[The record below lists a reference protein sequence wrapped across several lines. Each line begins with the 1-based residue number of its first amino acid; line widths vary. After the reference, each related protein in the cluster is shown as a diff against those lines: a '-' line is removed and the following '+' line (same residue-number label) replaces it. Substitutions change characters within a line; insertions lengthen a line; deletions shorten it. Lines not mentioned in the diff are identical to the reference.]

1 MSPCCSFS
9 LRATRSLC
17 LPESQAATARWGYGE
32 LLGAPAATQ
41 DPWVPLGACLGWGC
55 WGLLGWAL
63 CLWHVCGW
71 RTPGATHGQ
80 CSVGCCTPTG
90 LCVVCLRSMQLC
102 PMSAPRGMSSLLD
115 FVESHRVI
123 ESLQLEKTPNI
134 IKSNRQPIPTLP
146 LSHVPKCHISTS
158 CAGRA
163 LCARCVVHTRC
174 AVQLPALHSWERV
187 SVCRGACIHK
197 GVRPGRSG
205 ASSGAAER
213 SGGGSGA
220 WQVGSCRQ
228 ERGSRM
234 PGSRWCEQPV
244 RAKRPGLGWPG
255 GRRGEG
261 RQRLPVRTRSPRL
274 DRARC
279 RSPGETP
286 AARPGSV
293 PAGCFGAAVVPSLS
307 TKFVPEQSK
316 RGTCTDGETEAFFA
330 GNSSDS
336 SRMSSPLKKKES
348 SNRQLLLSSVCSRLS
363 RTRRVRSPHPITAA
377 ISPPVSSRPPCRSLA
392 AGSGRAAPR
401 VPSGTRCRP
410 TDGQCRS
417 CCCSQPFSLP
427 VHS

>member
-1 MSPCCSFS
+1 M
-9 LRATRSLC
+9 
-17 LPESQAATARWGYGE
+17 
-32 LLGAPAATQ
+32 
-41 DPWVPLGACLGWGC
+41 PLGACLGWGC

-63 CLWHVCGW
+63 SLWHVCGW

>member
-1 MSPCCSFS
+1 MPNVSTERHELTVGFCRITSSHRILTVGKDPQHHQIQPP
-9 LRATRSLC
+9 AH
-17 LPESQAATARWGYGE
+17 PQAA
-32 LLGAPAATQ
+32 
-41 DPWVPLGACLGWGC
+41 V
-55 WGLLGWAL
+55 
-63 CLWHVCGW
+63 
-71 RTPGATHGQ
+71 
-80 CSVGCCTPTG
+80 
-90 LCVVCLRSMQLC
+90 
-102 PMSAPRGMSSLLD
+102 
-115 FVESHRVI
+115 
-123 ESLQLEKTPNI
+123 
-134 IKSNRQPIPTLP
+134 
-146 LSHVPKCHISTS
+146 SHVPKCHISTS

-197 GVRPGRSG
+197 GVRPGRRG

-261 RQRLPVRTRSPRL
+261 REWLPVRTRSPRL

-401 VPSGTRCRP
+401 VPPGTRCRP

>member
-1 MSPCCSFS
+1 MPNVSTE
-9 LRATRSLC
+9 RH
-17 LPESQAATARWGYGE
+17 E
-32 LLGAPAATQ
+32 LT
-41 DPWVPLGACLGWGC
+41 
-55 WGLLGWAL
+55 
-63 CLWHVCGW
+63 
-71 RTPGATHGQ
+71 
-80 CSVGCCTPTG
+80 VGFCRIT
-90 LCVVCLRSMQLC
+90 S
-102 PMSAPRGMSSLLD
+102 
-115 FVESHRVI
+115 SHRILTVGKDPQHHQI
-123 ESLQLEKTPNI
+123 
-134 IKSNRQPIPTLP
+134 QPPAHP
-146 LSHVPKCHISTS
+146 HAAVSHVPKCHISTS

-197 GVRPGRSG
+197 GVRPGRRG

-261 RQRLPVRTRSPRL
+261 REWLPVRTRSPRL

-293 PAGCFGAAVVPSLS
+293 PAGCFGAAVVPRLS

-336 SRMSSPLKKKES
+336 SRMSSPLKKES
-348 SNRQLLLSSVCSRLS
+348 SNRQLLLSCVCSRLS

-377 ISPPVSSRPPCRSLA
+377 ISPRLLPPSVPFPRCRIWPCRPQSPPRNALPPHRRSVPLLLLLA
-392 AGSGRAAPR
+392 ALLAARPFLT
-401 VPSGTRCRP
+401 PCPLGCRP
-410 TDGQCRS
+410 SFATDSGLIHPWQS
-417 CCCSQPFSLP
+417 YLSLSQHLCCCQP
-427 VHS
+427 

>member
-1 MSPCCSFS
+1 M
-9 LRATRSLC
+9 
-17 LPESQAATARWGYGE
+17 
-32 LLGAPAATQ
+32 
-41 DPWVPLGACLGWGC
+41 PLGACLGWGC

-63 CLWHVCGW
+63 SLWHVCGW

-90 LCVVCLRSMQLC
+90 LCAVCLRSMQLC

-261 RQRLPVRTRSPRL
+261 REWLPVRTRSPRL

-293 PAGCFGAAVVPSLS
+293 PAGCFGAAVVPRLS

-336 SRMSSPLKKKES
+336 SRMSSPLKKES